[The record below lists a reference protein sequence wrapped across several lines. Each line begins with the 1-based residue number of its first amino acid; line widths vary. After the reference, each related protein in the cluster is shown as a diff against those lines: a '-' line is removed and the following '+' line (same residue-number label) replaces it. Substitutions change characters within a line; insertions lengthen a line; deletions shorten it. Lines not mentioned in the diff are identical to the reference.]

1 MKILRSANPNP
12 SGTVCGCINGLV
24 RDRQEEG
31 KRERERERERERGSG
46 SVKNKTLERE

>member
-31 KRERERERERERGSG
+31 KRERERERGSG